1 MDCHSGHPPSPRD
14 QAGAELVWTRAAL
27 SDPSVSGWPYVDLF
41 HVAAARAGRR
51 ERALFIGAGGAVAL
65 QQFAAV
71 YPGITLDLVECEAS
85 VIELAQ
91 SFFGL
96 GALPRLTVTIDDGAA
111 FVARAQPESWD
122 IAVIDAFDTRS
133 ATQSLLEAQFS
144 RHWPV
149 LCARAVRWP

>member
-1 MDCHSGHPPSPRD
+1 M
-14 QAGAELVWTRAAL
+14 
-27 SDPSVSGWPYVDLF
+27 DLF

-96 GALPRLTVTIDDGAA
+96 GALLRLTVTIDDGAA